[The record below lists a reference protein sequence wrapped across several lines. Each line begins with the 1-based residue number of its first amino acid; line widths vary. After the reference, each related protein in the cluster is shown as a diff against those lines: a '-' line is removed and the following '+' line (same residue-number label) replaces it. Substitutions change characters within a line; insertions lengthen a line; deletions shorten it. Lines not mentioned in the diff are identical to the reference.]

1 MQELTIHTK
10 SRIEMTDITDQI
22 RKLLQQ
28 NPIDCGLC
36 HIFVPHTTA
45 AVTIN
50 ENADPDV
57 PKDLIQ
63 TLERL
68 VPYRGSYHHAEGN
81 ADAHI
86 KTMLTGNAVLVPVNR
101 SRLILGTWQ
110 SIFFCEYDGPR
121 TRKILVTFFSSQSQN
136 A

>member
-1 MQELTIHTK
+1 MKELTIHTK
-10 SRIEMTDITDQI
+10 SRMEMIDITDQI
-22 RKLLQQ
+22 RELLQQ

-57 PKDLIQ
+57 PKDLVQ
-63 TLERL
+63 TLEKL
-68 VPYRGSYHHAEGN
+68 VPHQGSYHHTEGN

-86 KTMLTGNAVLVPVNR
+86 KTMLTGNAAIVPVDCGR
-101 SRLILGTWQ
+101 IILGIWQ

-121 TRKILVTFFSSQSQN
+121 TRKILVTFFCSR
-136 A
+136 